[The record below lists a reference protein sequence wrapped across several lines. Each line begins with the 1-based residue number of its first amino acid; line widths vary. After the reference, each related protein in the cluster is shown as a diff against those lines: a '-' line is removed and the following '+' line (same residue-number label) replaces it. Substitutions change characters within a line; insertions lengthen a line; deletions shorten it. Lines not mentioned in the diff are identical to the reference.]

1 MPTMSPAGQFH
12 LEDLLWGVQ
21 SAWSSVTSRS
31 SRQPTLRFIL
41 TSPPSCSPSSSQS
54 QLCHYI
60 GNFSLL
66 VNAAQFPAISRRVPR
81 KCFPRRPFTKPAT
94 SPLPSTTAPTTSAT
108 TMASTSLPR
117 TTAATSASWTQ
128 ALTSYSIGG
137 KPRVTSSTESTIR
150 RADVSFRSL
159 QVRFRTS
166 WSAHQRTIT
175 CSSRGATSQRIH
187 WRAPTCLEDTG
198 RGATLTILTLQ
209 GQALLAPPVHRSRTS
224 TQIQT
229 AHNLTITK
237 LTSCPKFW
245 MSWPTPIWCWKPPQ
259 QPWCLSLRAVWT
271 SSPPILTRPC
281 IPHSRL
287 LQLFNRLA
295 LTGFNW
301 RMATPRCPRS
311 KSLKKSS
318 TYMRIPPSSSQL

>member
-1 MPTMSPAGQFH
+1 MRRAKSFSRPRSTSPNPAILRWFIIIFKSSQNICTLLPLSHTHTHTYNFHHQSILTPTTMPTMSPAGQFH
-12 LEDLLWGVQ
+12 LEDLLSGVQ
-21 SAWSSVTSRS
+21 SASSSVTSRS

-66 VNAAQFPAISRRVPR
+66 VNAAQFPAILRRVPR

-166 WSAHQRTIT
+166 
-175 CSSRGATSQRIH
+175 
-187 WRAPTCLEDTG
+187 
-198 RGATLTILTLQ
+198 
-209 GQALLAPPVHRSRTS
+209 
-224 TQIQT
+224 
-229 AHNLTITK
+229 
-237 LTSCPKFW
+237 
-245 MSWPTPIWCWKPPQ
+245 
-259 QPWCLSLRAVWT
+259 
-271 SSPPILTRPC
+271 
-281 IPHSRL
+281 
-287 LQLFNRLA
+287 
-295 LTGFNW
+295 
-301 RMATPRCPRS
+301 
-311 KSLKKSS
+311 
-318 TYMRIPPSSSQL
+318 